1 MQIELSPENKKH
13 MYHDIVKLII
23 TTLVVNICQALISKQ
38 ELFSDQTINKI
49 VQGSLGL
56 IIFYVFFEKTTR
68 KLYN

>member
-13 MYHDIVKLII
+13 MYHDIAKLII
-23 TTLVVNICQALISKQ
+23 TTLVVNICQTIISKE

-56 IIFYVFFEKTTR
+56 IVFYVFFEKVSR
-68 KLYN
+68 KLAN